1 MSSQHPSSFLRR
13 VLMLDA
19 LASGATALLLLGAA
33 GYIDDLLGLP
43 VALMRGA
50 GLVLLPYVAFVAL
63 VATRERLEPA
73 AVWAIIVSNGL
84 WAGASCLVLVSG
96 MVAATGLGVAF
107 VLAQAVVVAVLGELQ
122 YLGLR
127 RAPVAAAQG

>member
-1 MSSQHPSSFLRR
+1 
-13 VLMLDA
+13 VL
-19 LASGATALLLLGAA
+19 
-33 GYIDDLLGLP
+33 I
-43 VALMRGA
+43 
-50 GLVLLPYVAFVAL
+50 PYVAFVAL